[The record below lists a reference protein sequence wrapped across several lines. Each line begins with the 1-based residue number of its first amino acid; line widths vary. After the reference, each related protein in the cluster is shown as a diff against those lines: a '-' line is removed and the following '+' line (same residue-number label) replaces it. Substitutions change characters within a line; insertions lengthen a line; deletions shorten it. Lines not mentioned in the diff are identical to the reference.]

1 MNSPSVLIEKVLTRV
16 AKKLNIEKWRYELE
30 NMSGNMV
37 NYMGNLFPVALIDKT
52 SDVTIYLMIKTDSS
66 ALVPAIE
73 PFANGAYK
81 REDYVYTTLVPLFK
95 KIANN
100 SDDFFPECYFADSSK
115 DNRVLVLQNMSVF
128 GFERHNKG
136 RFLDKEHIILI
147 LEAVAKLHSFSL
159 ILREKNIEPP
169 NNEVMEPFMTN
180 KEPHYAYCLKR
191 CFKKYGVD
199 LFEGTQ
205 FENFFKNMY
214 SSMDDMTQFIENSV
228 KNAHTLVYGHGDIWK
243 ENFLFKY
250 IDNKPVQVCLLDYQL
265 THLMTPA
272 RDVLFLLI
280 NSIESSIRREHYQT
294 FLSTY
299 YKALKVSLKA
309 NGIDPSTVY
318 SEEKFRDDIK
328 LVFPMC
334 FCVTIFSF
342 ALWLGLENLISLVD
356 TAGSVNVDTQKDN
369 VELFIKIIGD
379 IITDFRDFGTTS
391 T

>member
-37 NYMGNLFPVALIDKT
+37 NYMGNLLPVALIDKT
-52 SDVTIYLMIKTDSS
+52 SDVTIHLMIKTDSS

-115 DNRVLVLQNMSVF
+115 DNRVLALQNMSVF

-136 RFLDKEHIILI
+136 RFLDKEHVILI

-205 FENFFKNMY
+205 FENFFKKMY

-250 IDNKPVQVCLLDYQL
+250 IVSTNHILAYFMTLLQ
-265 THLMTPA
+265 
-272 RDVLFLLI
+272 
-280 NSIESSIRREHYQT
+280 S
-294 FLSTY
+294 
-299 YKALKVSLKA
+299 
-309 NGIDPSTVY
+309 GI
-318 SEEKFRDDIK
+318 
-328 LVFPMC
+328 
-334 FCVTIFSF
+334 
-342 ALWLGLENLISLVD
+342 
-356 TAGSVNVDTQKDN
+356 
-369 VELFIKIIGD
+369 
-379 IITDFRDFGTTS
+379 
-391 T
+391 